1 MNISETFQKLAAAY
15 PERCPGSPATQAV
28 FDSIK
33 SETATAAWEYKA
45 KSQKI
50 KTYNFS
56 TSTMFFIIGSL
67 LATGLSFIQP
77 LGGVIIEAVLLLLF
91 ISELVH
97 PRLAKIKPQASEDL
111 ICTIPARSKELQ
123 RLYITTSVV
132 TDGFNTR
139 PSQVI
144 NRVFLG
150 LIYGL
155 ALIVFLMIL
164 GTLWLGKSPLL
175 LCLALFALFAMVIL
189 KLWAK
194 DQLHPAGLSNCSILL
209 ELGAILMKTR
219 PSTTTVTLFFSG
231 ANSLNSGILELPK
244 LSKEGPDLSYVV
256 NLASYPDKR
265 INLVT
270 ADGLVFPQQSDP
282 LLIELLMEAA
292 KEKDIPVQAIKLSE
306 ISPTYALKWRKL
318 KVAALTS
325 PSEETADAKNIREL
339 LMGLIRKLD
348 H

>member
-15 PERCPGSPATQAV
+15 PERRPGSQATQTV

-33 SETATAAWEYKA
+33 SETATTAWEYKA

-50 KTYNFS
+50 KTYSFS
-56 TSTMFFIIGSL
+56 VSMMFFLIGSL
-67 LATGLSFIQP
+67 LTTGLSFIHP
-77 LGGVIIEAVLLLLF
+77 LGGVIIEAILLLLF

-97 PRLAKIKPQASEDL
+97 PRLAKIKPQASENL

-123 RLYITTSVV
+123 RLLITTSVV
-132 TDGFNTR
+132 TDSFNVR
-139 PSQVI
+139 PSQII

-155 ALIVFLMIL
+155 GLIVFLMLL
-164 GTLWLGKSPLL
+164 GTLWLKSQLPLY
-175 LCLALFALFAMVIL
+175 LALFALLVMIIL
-189 KLWAK
+189 KLWSK
-194 DQLHPAGLSNCSILL
+194 DQVHPAGLSNCSILL

-244 LSKEGPDLSYVV
+244 LLKEGPDLSYLV
-256 NLASYPDKR
+256 NLESYPDKR

-325 PSEETADAKNIREL
+325 PSEGTADAKNIREL
-339 LMGLIRKLD
+339 LIGLIRKLD